1 MWTDSKGGFT
11 WCVYSSWV
19 SFSTSISCLKCE
31 SWSPIPY
38 KAPFSWDLN
47 RTLGFIFS
55 VKFMFCLFPCF
66 HPKPRD
72 IWLLK
77 KCLSR
82 RGAGFKRLVCAK
94 GGLPFPVTPPAC
106 WSKPHSFLH
115 FKKVVWWWQDNIQ
128 SLLFCEHKIFR
139 NIVPSCWRLT
149 LSGEMR
155 RTEMRGWSEVS
166 CLQMSHGPSA
176 GALHVLF
183 CFSSPPFPS
192 LLSAPRPTYMDCTGA
207 LWKLLAPF
215 GLSQWGG
222 PAGDWRGRR
231 EGDRGFN
238 SSVLIQIGCL
248 GLGVPLD
255 ISWFLLVLDDF
266 TARFWYPLL
275 PLSLWAQG
283 WWQLCSCQS
292 QVPALSL
299 WFPFIHLWLCD
310 PFLYK
315 RSLFELSQF
324 EISGLLGPW
333 LI

>member
-38 KAPFSWDLN
+38 KAPFSWYLN
-47 RTLGFIFS
+47 RTLGFVFS

-115 FKKVVWWWQDNIQ
+115 FKKVVWWWQDDIQ

-155 RTEMRGWSEVS
+155 RTRWEDEVKCPAPK
-166 CLQMSHGPSA
+166 CLTAPLLVHCMCSSA
-176 GALHVLF
+176 
-183 CFSSPPFPS
+183 SPPHPS
-192 LLSAPRPTYMDCTGA
+192 PACFLPRGPPTWTALVHSGSCWLPLGSASGEAQQETG
-207 LWKLLAPF
+207 
-215 GLSQWGG
+215 GEGE
-222 PAGDWRGRR
+222 R
-231 EGDRGFN
+231 EIE
-238 SSVLIQIGCL
+238 VLI
-248 GLGVPLD
+248 PP
-255 ISWFLLVLDDF
+255 SWF
-266 TARFWYPLL
+266 
-275 PLSLWAQG
+275 S
-283 WWQLCSCQS
+283 
-292 QVPALSL
+292 
-299 WFPFIHLWLCD
+299 
-310 PFLYK
+310 
-315 RSLFELSQF
+315 
-324 EISGLLGPW
+324 
-333 LI
+333 